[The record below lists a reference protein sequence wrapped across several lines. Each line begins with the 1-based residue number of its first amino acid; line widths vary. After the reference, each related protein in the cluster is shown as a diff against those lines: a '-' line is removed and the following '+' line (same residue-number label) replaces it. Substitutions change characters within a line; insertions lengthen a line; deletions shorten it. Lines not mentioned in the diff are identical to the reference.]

1 MEKDNATLP
10 RIIDSV
16 LGAVSVIGSG
26 IQNAYDAWRQ
36 KNINM
41 AREVVLKNVR
51 QGDIEQLHQ
60 DQFFSMMARFSRS
73 VHEGVAKSNLILM
86 ARLISGI
93 GRVDKTEA
101 KTETFA
107 QYASLLEALTYE
119 EIEFLSKCIKA
130 GTVVVGKDELK
141 QSLQQKG
148 FFVWGWSASISNKD
162 EFNITGGNIVDY
174 LSNKPWMTPNIFPR
188 NMFGEPEQKKD
199 SVPYEV
205 NTTIVYRFSEKLKG
219 LLDRYGNLW
228 ENICHW
234 DEEKKAKQDAK

>member
-16 LGAVSVIGSG
+16 LGAVPVIGSG

-93 GRVDKTEA
+93 GRIDKNEA

-107 QYASLLEALTYE
+107 QYANLLEALTYD

-130 GTVVVGKDELK
+130 GTVVAGKEELK

-148 FFVWGWSASISNKD
+148 FFVWDWSASISNKD
-162 EFNITGGNIVDY
+162 EFNITGGSVVDY
-174 LSNKPWMTPNIFPR
+174 LSNKPWMVPNIFSQ
-188 NMFGEPEQKKD
+188 NIFGETEQKKD

-205 NTTIVYRFSEKLKG
+205 NTTIVYRFSERLKG

-228 ENICHW
+228 EDICHW